1 MSTNEQIVQIATEE
15 LQSNPL
21 QPRGAIMPESLVE
34 LADSIREHGI
44 LEPLIVAKTP
54 SGYQIIAGE
63 RRWRAAKIAGLTHL
77 PCLVKETTPRGMLE
91 MALVENVQRAD
102 LNPLERAKAF
112 QRLNTEFGLGTVEIA
127 KRIGKSPA
135 FISNTLRLL
144 TLPDALKDGLLS
156 SSISEGH
163 ARALSQI
170 TDQRLMI
177 DAYKIILREQK
188 SVRQAE
194 ELARKIAW
202 SSGAKTAR
210 SKTATQTMEI
220 VHEEVAQMQADIQR
234 ALGGSTA
241 AKVDLSRSRIKTILE
256 VVLLGDLATTEQN
269 LQKLYRGI
277 MREE

>member
-1 MSTNEQIVQIATEE
+1 MPDQIVQIPLEE

-21 QPRGAIMPESLVE
+21 QPRGVITPESLVD
-34 LADSIREHGI
+34 LADSIRQHGI

-54 SGYQIIAGE
+54 AGYQIIAGE

-77 PCLVKETTPRGMLE
+77 PCVVRETTPRGMLE

-112 QRLNTEFGLGTVEIA
+112 QRLETEFGLGTVEIA
-127 KRIGKSPA
+127 KRIGKSPS

-144 TLPDALKDGLLS
+144 TLPDALKDGILS
-156 SSISEGH
+156 GTISEGH

-177 DAYKIILREQK
+177 DAYKITLREQK

-194 ELARKIAW
+194 EMARKIAW
-202 SSGAKTAR
+202 SSGAKTGH
-210 SKTATQTMEI
+210 SQMETQTMGI
-220 VHEEVAQMQADIQR
+220 VHEEVEQMRVDIQQ
-234 ALGGSTA
+234 ALGGAKA

-256 VVLLGDLATTEQN
+256 IVLLGDPAATEQA

-277 MREE
+277 TKEE